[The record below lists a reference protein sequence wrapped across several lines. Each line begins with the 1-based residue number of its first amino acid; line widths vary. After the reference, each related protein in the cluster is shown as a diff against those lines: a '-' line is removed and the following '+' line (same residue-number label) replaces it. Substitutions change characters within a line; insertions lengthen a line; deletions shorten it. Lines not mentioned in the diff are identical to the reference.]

1 MWTAL
6 CNADSGSIDVSAGSV
21 ALDQGSKTV
30 SLKDGVVAKLDGG
43 QITSKMAEAHLNEPE
58 DISNPSEVLLSGDV
72 SGCLSDIEVSA
83 DQAQYTVQDGSLV
96 LSGRPA
102 VVKTK
107 QETVSAGSIILK
119 GLAVTAESGVILK
132 NANYTITTEKAIA
145 YFSKISGKVSLK
157 SVVSGGKVTIV
168 SAKTTYT
175 ADKCEYKDGVLCL
188 AGNVVIKNAKN
199 CIVADRVK
207 LNTATG
213 VHMIE
218 GVNSPISASLH
229 K

>member
-1 MWTAL
+1 VWAAL
-6 CNADSGSIDVSAGSV
+6 CSADSGSIDVSAGSV
-21 ALDQGSKTV
+21 TLDQSAKTV

-43 QITSKMAEAHLNEPE
+43 QITSKTAEARLNES
-58 DISNPSEVLLSGDV
+58 DDVSNPSEVLLSGDV
-72 SGCLSDIEVSA
+72 SGCLSDIEMSA

-107 QETVSAGSIILK
+107 RETVSAGSITLK
-119 GLAVTAESGVILK
+119 GLVVTAENGVTLK
-132 NANYTITTEKAIA
+132 SANHTIATEKAIA
-145 YFSKISGKVSLK
+145 YFSRTNGKVSLK
-157 SVVSGGKVTIV
+157 SVVSGGKVIIV

-188 AGNVVIKNAKN
+188 AGNVVIKSAKN
-199 CIVADRVK
+199 CILADRAK
-207 LNTATG
+207 LNTTTG
-213 VHMIE
+213 VHVIE